1 MGHKLENK
9 TIAVLVTKGFEQIE
23 FEEPVK
29 ALRNEGGRPILVSPE
44 EGEVKAW
51 KHDRWGE
58 DFEVDLRLQEAN
70 ADDFDALLL
79 PGGVMNPD
87 YLRTNEAAVD
97 FVRTFFEQH
106 KPVASICHG
115 PWMLVEADVVQGRT
129 VTSYPS
135 LRTDLKNAGAHW
147 VDEEVVVDE
156 GLVTSRN
163 PDDLDAFVAKM
174 VEEFC
179 EGKHEGQTAKEDS
192 REAFDEPSAG
202 HPMA

>member
-1 MGHKLENK
+1 MAQKLEN
-9 TIAVLVTKGFEQIE
+9 TRVAVLVTKGFEQVE
-23 FEEPVK
+23 LEEPMK
-29 ALRNEGGRPILVSPE
+29 ALRNEGADAVLVSPDD
-44 EGEVKAW
+44 GKVKAW
-51 KHDRWGE
+51 QKDHWGD
-58 DFEVDLRLQEAN
+58 DFDVDMPLQQAS

-87 YLRTNEAAVD
+87 YLRQNEDAVG

-135 LRTDLKNAGAHW
+135 VRTDLENAGANW
-147 VDEEVVVDE
+147 VDQEVVVDE

-163 PDDLDAFVAKM
+163 PGDLDAFCAKM

-179 EGKHEGQTAKEDS
+179 EGKHEGQTAEGDGRDYS
-192 REAFDEPSAG
+192 ERHEG
-202 HPMA
+202 GRPMT